1 MSDDPTRRE
10 PETNPSSAPA
20 ERRLDGPEENLSAGA
35 ARAPQPAAPEGD
47 DDVWRRPGGASGVSA
62 SHAAAPVAD
71 RGAQPFAPADAA
83 VLHADPYGDVPAAL
97 ELSYDNADLGLSE
110 RAFERTFP
118 YEGAEGRKRRA
129 KARRL
134 GRELVET
141 LILAVLIFFAVKAV
155 VQNFRVEGSSMLPS
169 LNNNQYLLVN
179 KAIYYRI
186 DTHELHKF
194 LPFIPDSTGKKHL
207 FRAPQRGDVI
217 VFKFPLDPTRD
228 FIKRVIGVPGDTVE
242 IKGGKVYINGGP
254 LVEPYELSAPS
265 YTYAPKTVPPGEYF
279 VLGDNRNNSYDSHA
293 WQAACSPQQTCDF
306 VPEANIIGQAWIS
319 YWPFSELGFINNTSV
334 KPQAP

>member
-10 PETNPSSAPA
+10 PETDPSSAPA
-20 ERRLDGPEENLSAGA
+20 ERRLDGPETHLNDGA
-35 ARAPQPAAPEGD
+35 APAPGDTAAAIDGD
-47 DDVWRRPGGASGVSA
+47 RWRRPGDGAAEVRTA
-62 SHAAAPVAD
+62 PAEAAAPTAG
-71 RGAQPFAPADAA
+71 RPFAA
-83 VLHADPYGDVPAAL
+83 VDQAGVQADPYGDVPAAL
-97 ELSYDNADLGLSE
+97 ELSYGNTDLGLSE

-118 YEGAEGRKRRA
+118 YEGAEGRRRRA
-129 KARRL
+129 KARRF

-169 LNNNQYLLVN
+169 LTNNEYLLVN
-179 KAIYYRI
+179 KAIYYRVN
-186 DTHELHKF
+186 THELHKF
-194 LPFIPDSTGKKHL
+194 LPFIPDSGGMKHL

-217 VFKFPLDPTRD
+217 VFKFPLDPSRD
-228 FIKRVIGVPGDTVE
+228 FIKRVIGVPGDTVQV
-242 IKGGKVYINGGP
+242 KDAKVFINGSP
-254 LVEPYELSAPS
+254 LVEPYELSAPN
-265 YTYAPKTVPPGEYF
+265 YTYGPKTVPPGEYF

-306 VPEANIIGQAWIS
+306 VPEANIIGQAWVT
-319 YWPFSELGFINNTSV
+319 YWPFSEFGFVNNTSL